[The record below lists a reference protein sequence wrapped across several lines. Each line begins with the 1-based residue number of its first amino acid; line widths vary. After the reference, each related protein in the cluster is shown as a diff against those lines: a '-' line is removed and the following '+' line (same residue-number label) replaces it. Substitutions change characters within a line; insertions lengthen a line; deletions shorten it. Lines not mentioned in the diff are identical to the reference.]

1 MVDPIIRPRNVAM
14 LFKLESTQ
22 GEDASPSASDAFP
35 FEADGY
41 SYNSPYTNEAS
52 NEVNGTLVDAAPL
65 IVGQPAEVSIRV
77 RMKGVGGSS
86 AYSASIKPP
95 HHSLL
100 EVCGKRGV
108 FTAAV
113 SAASLAAGTTSSAT
127 LGTGFAS
134 VAQSYRGMP
143 LILAGGTSG
152 GRTAHIA
159 DYSAAKVATLT
170 DLFASALTTAAS
182 AAIPANW
189 TYAGTSPKDVASR
202 ATDHPTGTLYIYED
216 GSLHKFIG
224 CRGSISDWSGNTA
237 RPGFMTFDLMG
248 IYAGKTT
255 AAIPTVTIPQHSA
268 PVLAMG
274 NGGVNPAL
282 LINRKELRISNWSM
296 AEGGNKEVIDDPN
309 TPFGFGSPEIAGRSP
324 LLTIDPL
331 ATHVENRD
339 TIAEIEAGTEYSGVI
354 RMGNTAQ
361 NRVSITFPKLLP
373 VNPAVGQRGIA
384 RTEQLG
390 LRALTAGPDASLR
403 DSDSIL
409 CYS

>member
-14 LFKLESTQ
+14 LFKLESTP
-22 GEDASPSASDAFP
+22 GTDAAPTVADAFP
-35 FEADGY
+35 FEADGFT
-41 SYNSPYTNEAS
+41 YNAPYTSEAS

-65 IVGQPAEVSIRV
+65 IVGQPAEISIRV
-77 RMKGVGGSS
+77 RMKGIGGSTP
-86 AYSASIKPP
+86 YSASVKPP
-95 HHSLL
+95 HHALL
-100 EVCGKRGV
+100 ESCGKRGL

-113 SAASLAAGTTSSAT
+113 AAAALTAGTTTSAT
-127 LGTGFAS
+127 LGTGFAT

-143 LILAGGTSG
+143 LILSGGSSG
-152 GRTAHIA
+152 GRAVHVA

-170 DLFASALTTAAS
+170 DELDNALTVAES
-182 AAIPANW
+182 AAVPANW

-202 ATDHPTGTLYIYED
+202 ATDHPSGTLYLYED
-216 GSLHKFIG
+216 GSLHKFVG
-224 CRGSISDWSGNTA
+224 CRGSLSDWSGNTA
-237 RPGFMTFDLMG
+237 RPGFMTFNLMG

-255 AAIPTVTIPQHSA
+255 VAVPTVAIPQHSA

-282 LINRKELRISNWSM
+282 LIDRKELRISNWSM
-296 AEGGNKEVIDDPN
+296 AESANKEVIDDPN
-309 TPFGFGSPEIAGRSP
+309 TPFGFGSPEIAGRTP

-331 ATHVENRD
+331 TTHVENRD
-339 TIAEIEAGTEYSGVI
+339 TIADIESGAEYTGVI

-361 NRVSITFPKLLP
+361 NRVSLTFPKLLP
-373 VNPAVGQRGIA
+373 SNPTVGQRGIA

-390 LRALTAGPDASLR
+390 MRALTAGPDASLR

>member
-14 LFKLESTQ
+14 LFKLESTP
-22 GEDASPSASDAFP
+22 GTDAAPTVVDAFP
-35 FEADGY
+35 FEADGFT
-41 SYNSPYTNEAS
+41 YNAPYTSEAS

-65 IVGQPAEVSIRV
+65 IVGQPAEISIRV
-77 RMKGVGGSS
+77 RMKGIGGSTP
-86 AYSASIKPP
+86 YSASVKPP
-95 HHSLL
+95 HHALL
-100 EVCGKRGV
+100 ESCGKRGL

-113 SAASLAAGTTSSAT
+113 AAAALTAGTTTSAT
-127 LGTGFAS
+127 LGTGFAT

-143 LILAGGTSG
+143 LILSGGSSG
-152 GRTAHIA
+152 GRAVHVA

-170 DLFASALTTAAS
+170 DELDNALTVAES
-182 AAIPANW
+182 AAVPANW

-202 ATDHPTGTLYIYED
+202 ATDHPSGTLYLYED
-216 GSLHKFIG
+216 GSLHKFVG
-224 CRGSISDWSGNTA
+224 CRGSLSDWSGNTA
-237 RPGFMTFDLMG
+237 RPGFMTFNLMG

-255 AAIPTVTIPQHSA
+255 VAVPTVAIPQHSA

-282 LINRKELRISNWSM
+282 LIDRKELRISNWSM
-296 AEGGNKEVIDDPN
+296 AESANKEVIDDPN
-309 TPFGFGSPEIAGRSP
+309 TPFGFGSPEIAGRTP

-331 ATHVENRD
+331 TTHVENRD
-339 TIAEIEAGTEYSGVI
+339 TIADIESGAEYTGVI

-361 NRVSITFPKLLP
+361 NRVSLTFPKLLP
-373 VNPAVGQRGIA
+373 SNPTVGQRGIA

-390 LRALTAGPDASLR
+390 MRALTAGPDASLR